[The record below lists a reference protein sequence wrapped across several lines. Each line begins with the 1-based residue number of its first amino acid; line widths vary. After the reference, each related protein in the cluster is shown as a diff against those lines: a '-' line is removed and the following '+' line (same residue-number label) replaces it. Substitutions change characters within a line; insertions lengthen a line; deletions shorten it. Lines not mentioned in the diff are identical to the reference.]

1 MASVY
6 LMNGTNTVGMNGTN
20 EVGMNGTDDFSTS
33 QVGPVINGYGSRRR
47 SMNGTN
53 SVTLNGTNS
62 VTLNGI
68 AVEDLNPYNIELNG
82 IPGTDEELDA
92 IRLALAYGD
101 EDIIDAFQ
109 SGELNGLADVLRA
122 RKARLANETPEER
135 EARKA
140 KRRALVGGALSLVT
154 SAVPGAA
161 GVGSKLSQLVT
172 KGVDKA
178 KTLQT
183 AVEKAALLEAAGVEP
198 NTVALTT
205 RAAQEV
211 DAGLEPPAEPKGLD
225 KLKAWWTGSSTVTKV
240 AVVGGA
246 ALAGYLVYRQ
256 FFAKKKK
263 RR

>member
-20 EVGMNGTDDFSTS
+20 TVGMNGTDDYSTS
-33 QVGPVINGYGSRRR
+33 QVGPELNGRKRRTL
-47 SMNGTN
+47 NGTN

-62 VTLNGI
+62 VTLNGTY
-68 AVEDLNPYNIELNG
+68 VEDLNPYDIELNG
-82 IPGTDEELDA
+82 IDASEDELDA

-101 EDIIDAFQ
+101 EDIVDAYEG
-109 SGELNGLADVLRA
+109 GEMNGLKEILAA
-122 RKARLANETPEER
+122 RKARLANETPEQR
-135 EARKA
+135 QARIAKRKA
-140 KRRALVGGALSLVT
+140 LIGGVLSLAS
-154 SAVPGAA
+154 SAVPGGAA
-161 GVGSKLSQLVT
+161 VGNKLSALIS

-183 AVEKAALLEAAGVEP
+183 AVEKAAILEDAGILP
-198 NTVALTT
+198 NAQALTT
-205 RAAQEV
+205 RAAQET
-211 DAGLEPPAEPKGLD
+211 DAGLEPPADEAKGME
-225 KLKAWWTGSSTVTKV
+225 KIKQWWNGSSTVTKV

>member
-20 EVGMNGTDDFSTS
+20 DVGMNGTDDYSTS
-33 QVGPVINGYGSRRR
+33 QVGPELNGRRR
-47 SMNGTN
+47 RMLNGTN

-62 VTLNGI
+62 VTLNGTD
-68 AVEDLNPYNIELNG
+68 VEDLNPYNLELNG
-82 IPGTDEELDA
+82 VPGTDDELDA

-101 EDIIDAFQ
+101 EDIIEAYEG
-109 SGELNGLADVLRA
+109 GELNGLADILKA
-122 RKARLANETPEER
+122 RKARLANETPEDR
-135 EARKA
+135 AARIAKRKA
-140 KRRALVGGALSLVT
+140 LIGGVLSLAS

-161 GVGSKLSQLVT
+161 GVGSKLSQLLS

-183 AVEKAALLEAAGVEP
+183 AVEKAAILEAAGVQP
-198 NTVALTT
+198 NTKALTT
-205 RAAQEV
+205 RAAAET
-211 DAGLEPPAEPKGLD
+211 DAGLEAPGENATGMA
-225 KLKAWWTGSSTVTKV
+225 KLKQWWTGSSTVTKV

-256 FFAKKKK
+256 FFAKKK
-263 RR
+263 RRK